1 MKWNPIGNLI
11 VLRPVTQSEKTQGGV
26 LIPETARKLID
37 EGVVVEMG
45 PKVDQSLFPNG
56 LKFGDRVAV
65 RRYAGGWLKLAK
77 GDDQLG
83 ADVNE
88 LNRLIVEDEDV
99 LVVPT
104 DG

>member
-1 MKWNPIGNLI
+1 MKWNPPANLL

-26 LIPETARKLID
+26 FIPETSRKLID
-37 EGVVVEMG
+37 EGVVVELG
-45 PKVDQSLFPNG
+45 PKVDQSLFAG
-56 LKFGDRVAV
+56 GIKIGDRVAV

-83 ADVNE
+83 TGDE
-88 LNRLIVEDEDV
+88 LNRLIIEDEDV
-99 LVVPT
+99 MAVPT

>member
-1 MKWNPIGNLI
+1 MKWNPPNNLL
-11 VLRPVTQSEKTQGGV
+11 VLRPATQAEQTQGGV
-26 LIPETARKLID
+26 FIPDSARKLID

-45 PKVDQSLFPNG
+45 PKVDQTLFANG
-56 LKFGDRVAV
+56 LKLNDRVAV

-83 ADVNE
+83 AGSE
-88 LNRLIVEDEDV
+88 LNRLIVEDVDV
-99 LVVPT
+99 LAVPT